1 MPTKARKAAKSKDLA
16 PRGKKA
22 GRVRGGDGPPQ
33 TPAERQAAAPT
44 PAKVMSTQTS
54 AARG

>member
-1 MPTKARKAAKSKDLA
+1 MAKKSRKSTKSKDLA

-22 GRVRGGDGPPQ
+22 GRVRGGNGAPQ
-33 TPAERQAAAPT
+33 TPAERQASAPT
-44 PAKVMSTQTS
+44 PAKTSYTPVS